1 MEGFVSK
8 EALYRHFIGS
18 LNKIGRLRRNPMVTV
33 LFEKTSGAGR
43 PTQADRAAAERIRKM
58 LAGVLDEI
66 VASAPASE
74 RRRAERTRT
83 IILRCDIGG
92 TAHKA
97 VAAELGLSP
106 RQFYRERERA
116 IFNAGEAFE
125 TLLTRRYALHA
136 VTLDAFAVALQQ
148 ITALRNAGLAAHA
161 LQMTERL
168 RGEDLRPAQRTALAC
183 VHAELLAERYDY
195 DGALAL
201 LDRLPQSATADVQ
214 PTVALAYA
222 HVYAAAGAVACARTY
237 AERAVAA
244 ASGFDTLARGLLLRC
259 DLEVSR
265 GSMAEARRA
274 LDHAGRALAQ
284 MEYVPAE
291 LLAEQCMQECY
302 LYALDPADTSAM
314 LASYNRGLQLSQRHG
329 LANAAVNLTLAYSTY
344 HSLQGRVEEAAR
356 FARRA
361 LDLAELIPSAQY
373 GPAYLIAAE
382 AEIAAQRFEQA
393 AGFVRKARAVLRP
406 DGRDFARAQMLEA
419 QIECSSGR
427 FREAVAAGKSA
438 AELSQRADCPRFA
451 GASLR
456 IVAEAYVGMNRLR
469 EARASI
475 DDALSILESRG
486 HGHSLGRARQV
497 AARLAHP
504 HRGVR
509 NAVNT
514 AIDVPQ

>member
-1 MEGFVSK
+1 MEGFASK

-18 LNKIGRLRRNPMVTV
+18 VNKIGRLRRNPMVV
-33 LFEKTSGAGR
+33 ALFEKTSGAGR

-66 VASAPASE
+66 VASAPNSE

-83 IILRCDIGG
+83 IIMRCDLGG
-92 TAHKA
+92 SAHKA
-97 VAAELGLSP
+97 VAAELGLSA

-116 IFNAGEAFE
+116 ILSAGEAFE
-125 TLLTRRYALHA
+125 LLLTRRYALHA

-148 ITALRNAGLAAHA
+148 ITALRNAGLAEHA
-161 LQMTERL
+161 LQLAERL
-168 RGEDLRPAQRTALAC
+168 RGEDLRSTQRTALTC

-195 DGALAL
+195 DGALTL
-201 LDRLPQSATADVQ
+201 LDGLEPHADV
-214 PTVALAYA
+214 TLAYA
-222 HVYAAAGAVACARTY
+222 HVYAAAGAVSCARRY
-237 AERAVAA
+237 AERAGDTAG
-244 ASGFDTLARGLLLRC
+244 GFDTLARALLLRC

-265 GSMAEARRA
+265 GSMADARRA
-274 LDHAGRALAQ
+274 LDQAGRALSQ

-302 LYALDPADTSAM
+302 LYALDPADSPAM

-344 HSLQGRVEEAAR
+344 HSLQGRVEEAAQ

-382 AEIAAQRFEQA
+382 AEIAAKRFEQA
-393 AGFVRKARAVLRP
+393 AAFVSKARGVLRP

-419 QIECSSGR
+419 QIQCSSGR

-456 IVAEAYVGMNRLR
+456 IVAEAYAGMNRLR
-469 EARASI
+469 EARANI

-497 AARLAHP
+497 AARLARS

-509 NAVNT
+509 NAVKT